1 MGSLALVKKKGEKP
15 CLLGLQADAVLFLIF
30 FLPSGMNMEGKAFL
44 DFIISQAARNLILL
58 SHNLDVA
65 YFTKNTQATRVIGYE
80 DIMFITWLGFGN
92 DAERFLF
99 RKFYD

>member
-15 CLLGLQADAVLFLIF
+15 CLLGLQTERMWI
-30 FLPSGMNMEGKAFL
+30 MEGKAFL